1 MKTIKSLSIL
11 ALFIISSFVL
21 TSSKC
26 SGSDCAGPSV
36 IMSPSATSITAA
48 PGESFS
54 VTIAVTGT
62 DNKIKSVE
70 ITKSSNGVTGA
81 FFSNTSVSSNG
92 FNYTLT
98 DTIPAGVSIGS
109 VYTYTITA
117 KSDCKDETATQ
128 LKLTV
133 TVGASA
139 TVIIDSVGNSTSPR
153 VYSRYSISASNNSA
167 WDLLNK
173 LPKFAADANSDKD
186 IRDSI
191 VAANPF
197 TGNTRWG
204 SRNGSKFVKAPGF
217 DWANCSPKTIVAAYN
232 AGTASDL
239 ISFVK
244 GDIIIVNIKNSGK
257 YAAVKI
263 KDVVDDGAVNNEDY
277 TFFSY
282 KLAQ

>member
-109 VYTYTITA
+109 AHNLYHYCE
-117 KSDCKDETATQ
+117 KDCKDETAP
-128 LKLTV
+128 
-133 TVGASA
+133 S
-139 TVIIDSVGNSTSPR
+139 
-153 VYSRYSISASNNSA
+153 
-167 WDLLNK
+167 
-173 LPKFAADANSDKD
+173 
-186 IRDSI
+186 
-191 VAANPF
+191 
-197 TGNTRWG
+197 
-204 SRNGSKFVKAPGF
+204 
-217 DWANCSPKTIVAAYN
+217 
-232 AGTASDL
+232 
-239 ISFVK
+239 
-244 GDIIIVNIKNSGK
+244 
-257 YAAVKI
+257 
-263 KDVVDDGAVNNEDY
+263 
-277 TFFSY
+277 
-282 KLAQ
+282 